1 MHVKLGIDGK
11 MERFLNLMEEVKSSQ
26 YLLGTKESLFIDQGN
41 PLLTPPRLGGPNRFL
56 IQVFLFFILKLQKE
70 LTTILF
76 TFTIISF
83 YTFDQI
89 LLPKSSFNKRHCNF
103 FKTGY
108 FISGQVFANLKKIK
122 LNITHEQKIIIPNLH
137 QRH

>member
-1 MHVKLGIDGK
+1 MVEWKDFSILCR
-11 MERFLNLMEEVKSSQ
+11 ESSQ

-41 PLLTPPRLGGPNRFL
+41 PSLTPPSLGGPNRFL
-56 IQVFLFFILKLQKE
+56 IQVFLFLILKLQKQ

-76 TFTIISF
+76 TFTIILF

-89 LLPKSSFNKRHCNF
+89 LLAKSFSNKRHCNF
-103 FKTGY
+103 LKTGY